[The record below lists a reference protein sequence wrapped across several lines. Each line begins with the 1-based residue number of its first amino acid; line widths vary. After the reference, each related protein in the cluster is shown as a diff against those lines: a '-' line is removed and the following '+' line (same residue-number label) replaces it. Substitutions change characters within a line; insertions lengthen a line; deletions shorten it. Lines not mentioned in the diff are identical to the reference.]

1 MPRKRRKK
9 LSSQPLA
16 TDTLQAQNSRTAQ
29 SNRKMDASSCH
40 GPCGACMTRT
50 PPETQEGILRHAPE
64 AGKTPRSMMLFRDV
78 WPALSR
84 ICTPAAH
91 AGKHPQTDNR
101 QAGIRSR
108 KQDRLQVTHCSRLST
123 VRHTMTHIHHSGT
136 VSAEQARAHAEALWK
151 ASRRLGAS
159 FGAIFIL
166 ISA

>member
-16 TDTLQAQNSRTAQ
+16 RDSMQAQHARTVQNS
-29 SNRKMDASSCH
+29 RKMDAQSGH
-40 GPCGACMTRT
+40 GRCGACMTRT

-64 AGKTPRSMMLFRDV
+64 AGKTPRSMMLFRNV

-91 AGKHPQTDNR
+91 ASKHPQTDNR

-108 KQDRLQVTHCSRLST
+108 KQDRRHEHTQKPQSISSDKARNVLAPPRSSKEPTRPERPDRELQNQNDP
-123 VRHTMTHIHHSGT
+123 
-136 VSAEQARAHAEALWK
+136 EP
-151 ASRRLGAS
+151 
-159 FGAIFIL
+159 
-166 ISA
+166 